1 MIFTALTPD
10 FFMLRSRSV
19 SNGIATSTVGIPY
32 SMFISS
38 IEGFAM
44 YILTTLPLSA
54 DSGLLTVKHVQK
66 HDHTQA
72 CKQMNERHQN
82 SVRSNRTRRK
92 RRDVTDEAQ
101 RQNHGQQY
109 HADQGEQRRTLEAHG
124 RDYTPTSQVLFIPCP
139 LTGMQPSTP
148 PSPGSPSRIEA
159 VADPLPIPK
168 PTAVSQRSQGSSG
181 VRKASHT
188 VPVSPCHPPEYTT

>member
-1 MIFTALTPD
+1 
-10 FFMLRSRSV
+10 
-19 SNGIATSTVGIPY
+19 
-32 SMFISS
+32 
-38 IEGFAM
+38 M

-109 HADQGEQRRTLEAHG
+109 HADQGEQRRTLEAHS
-124 RDYTPTSQVLFIPCP
+124 RDYTPGALGVAVDWTVNGAVYFRVF
-139 LTGMQPSTP
+139 LTVASSLPGAGFLCDLLDGDLGRSHQPMQS
-148 PSPGSPSRIEA
+148 A
-159 VADPLPIPK
+159 FFAFK
-168 PTAVSQRSQGSSG
+168 W
-181 VRKASHT
+181 
-188 VPVSPCHPPEYTT
+188 